1 MTEDVT
7 DDMTEHIDNIL
18 AFWFGKLD
26 EAGLCLEDRN
36 PLWFTASDKTD
47 ATCRTDYGQLVEQ
60 ALAGELDSWADTDD
74 GLIALII
81 LLDQFTRNSYRG
93 TARAFAGDSQAL
105 ALAQDTIASGRY
117 QRLPAI
123 YQVFLYMPL
132 EHHEDAEV
140 QEACVTLFEELAEIT
155 GNAQIASFT
164 RYAVAHRD
172 VIAQFA
178 RFPHRN
184 ALLGRESTAEELTY
198 LQTHGGF

>member
-1 MTEDVT
+1 MTGA
-7 DDMTEHIDNIL
+7 MTEHINNIL

-93 TARAFAGDSQAL
+93 TARAFAGDSRAL
-105 ALAQDTIASGRY
+105 ALAQGTIASGRY

-140 QEACVTLFEELAEIT
+140 QEECVTLFEALAAVT
-155 GNAQIASFT
+155 GNVQITSFT
-164 RYAVAHRD
+164 RYAAAHRD
-172 VIAQFA
+172 VIAQFG

-184 ALLGRESTAEELTY
+184 VLLERESTQEELTY
-198 LQTHGGF
+198 LQNHGGF